1 LYRKQNETK
10 GRPCAERI
18 MRYVS
23 LDDIKEDM
31 ILSQDIKDNLERIL
45 MVKGATLTQHKV
57 EKLREFDIT
66 GIYVEDEWSADIFIA
81 PVVTEQL
88 AKSTIQALQEMDFE
102 KIQICAEEI
111 VEVLRNAEDFMH
123 DIASIKT
130 YDENTYEHCLNV
142 AIEAVTMGI
151 GLGYNFYRLKN
162 LAVGAML
169 HDIGKTQLPIEI
181 FNKEGSLTEEEM
193 ALMRTH
199 PTKGYKMLTEDI
211 LIYSAT
217 RQVVHQHHEN
227 WDGSG
232 YPRGLKEEQIYE
244 LAMVTHICDVYD
256 ALISK
261 RSYKNP
267 FPIKQAVDM
276 LYEGEGTMYNPELLE
291 SFFRYVPIYHKGS
304 EVELS
309 DHTKALVFKNNRGD
323 MLHPIVKLKDGSRLD
338 LREAAVSIIS

>member
-1 LYRKQNETK
+1 MKRKEGFCRKT
-10 GRPCAERI
+10 
-18 MRYVS
+18 MRYIS
-23 LDDIKEDM
+23 LDAITEDM
-31 ILSQDIKDNLERIL
+31 ILSEDIKDNMDRIL
-45 MVKGATLTQHKV
+45 VVKGATLTKHKID
-57 EKLREFDIT
+57 KLREFDIA

-81 PVVTEQL
+81 PAVTEQL
-88 AKSTIQALQEMDFE
+88 AKSTIQALQEMDLE
-102 KIQICAEEI
+102 KIEVCAGEI
-111 VEVLRNAEDFMH
+111 VDVLMSAEDYMH
-123 DIASIKT
+123 DMATIKA
-130 YDENTYEHCLNV
+130 YDENTFEHCLNV

-169 HDIGKTQLPIEI
+169 HDVGKTQLPIEI
-181 FNKEGSLTEEEM
+181 INKEGSLTDEEM
-193 ALMRTH
+193 ALVKTH
-199 PTKGYKMLTEDI
+199 PTKGYMLLARDI
-211 LIYSAT
+211 LTYAAT

-227 WDGSG
+227 WDGTG

-267 FPIKQAVDM
+267 FPIKQAVET

-291 SFFRYVPIYHKGS
+291 SFFKYVPIYHKGS

-323 MLHPIVKLKDGSRLD
+323 MLHPIVKLKDGRRVD
-338 LREAAVSIIS
+338 LREAAVCIIS

>member
-1 LYRKQNETK
+1 
-10 GRPCAERI
+10 
-18 MRYVS
+18 MRYVD
-23 LDDIKEDM
+23 LDNIKEDM
-31 ILSQDIKDNLERIL
+31 VLSQDIKDNKERVL
-45 MVKGATLTQHKV
+45 AVKGATLSRHKIN
-57 EKLREFDIT
+57 KLKAFDVA

-81 PVVTEQL
+81 PAVPEQL
-88 AKSTIQALQEMDFE
+88 AKDTIRALQAMDYE
-102 KIQICAEEI
+102 KIQICAGEI
-111 VEVLRNAEDFMH
+111 VDALLGAEDYMH
-123 DIASIKT
+123 DMAAIKA

-142 AIEAVTMGI
+142 AIKAVTFGI

-181 FNKEGSLTEEEM
+181 LNKEGSLTKEEM
-193 ALMRTH
+193 ELVRTH
-199 PTKGYKMLTEDI
+199 PTKGYKLLTEDI

-217 RQVVHQHHEN
+217 RQIVHQHHEN

-261 RSYKNP
+261 RSYKNS
-267 FPIKQAVDM
+267 FPIKKAVDI
-276 LYEGEGTMYNPELLE
+276 LNDGEGSMYNPELLH
-291 SFFRYVPIYHKGS
+291 SFFEFVPIYHKGS

-309 DHTKALVFKNNRGD
+309 DHTKALVYKNNRGD
-323 MLHPIVKLKDGSRLD
+323 MLHPIVKLRDGHRVD
-338 LREAAVSIIS
+338 LRKSECTIIS

>member
-1 LYRKQNETK
+1 
-10 GRPCAERI
+10 

-23 LDDIKEDM
+23 LDSITEDM
-31 ILSQDIKDNLERIL
+31 ILSQDIKDNLDRIL
-45 MVKGATLTQHKV
+45 LVKGAVLTKHKI
-57 EKLREFDIT
+57 EKLRGFDIA

-81 PVVTEQL
+81 PVVSEQL
-88 AKSTIQALQEMDFE
+88 AKNTIKALQEMDFE
-102 KIQICAEEI
+102 KIQICAGEI
-111 VEVLRNAEDFMH
+111 VDVLLSAEDYMH
-123 DIASIKT
+123 DMASIKA

-142 AIEAVTMGI
+142 AIRTVTMGI

-169 HDIGKTQLPIEI
+169 HDVGKTQLPVEV

-193 ALMRTH
+193 NLVKTH
-199 PTKGYKMLTEDI
+199 PTEGYLLLTKDI
-211 LIYSAT
+211 LIYSST
-217 RQVVHQHHEN
+217 RQIVHQHHEN

-232 YPRGLKEEQIYE
+232 YPRGLKEDQIYE

-267 FPIKQAVDM
+267 FPIKQAVDT
-276 LYEGEGTMYNPELLE
+276 LCEGEGTMYNPELLE
-291 SFFRYVPIYHKGS
+291 AFFRYVPIYNKGS

-309 DHTKALVFKNNRGD
+309 NHAKALVFKNNRGD
-323 MLHPIVKLKDGSRLD
+323 MLHPIVKLKDGSRID
-338 LREAAVSIIS
+338 LRDSEYTIIG

>member
-1 LYRKQNETK
+1 
-10 GRPCAERI
+10 

-31 ILSQDIKDNLERIL
+31 ILSQNIKDNMDRIL
-45 MVKGATLTQHKV
+45 VVKGTALTKHKI
-57 EKLREFDIT
+57 EKLRAFDIA

-81 PVVTEQL
+81 PAVPEQL
-88 AKSTIQALQEMDFE
+88 AKSTIQVLQEMDFE
-102 KIQICAEEI
+102 KLQVCAGEI
-111 VEVLRNAEDFMH
+111 VDVLLSAEDYMH
-123 DIASIKT
+123 DMASIKA

-142 AIEAVTMGI
+142 AIKAITMGI

-162 LAVGAML
+162 LALGAML
-169 HDIGKTQLPIEI
+169 HDIGKTQLPIEVL
-181 FNKEGSLTEEEM
+181 NKEGSLTKEEM
-193 ALMRTH
+193 DLVKTH
-199 PTKGYKMLTEDI
+199 PAKGYMLLAKDI

-267 FPIKQAVDM
+267 FPIKQAVET
-276 LYEGEGTMYNPELLE
+276 LREGDGTMYNPELLE

-309 DHTKALVFKNNRGD
+309 DHAKALVFKNNRGD
-323 MLHPIVKLKDGSRLD
+323 MLHPIVKLKDGSHLD
-338 LREAAVSIIS
+338 LRNSACTIIS